1 MPRALPFNPAEYTK
15 ATAPVV
21 DAFEYDNG
29 DMKAQFTR
37 AFLQRVCDRMNQR
50 FEQTGD
56 LSPIVIGHTID
67 GAPEHDQPQ
76 KVGVLHNWRVGE
88 FAGRDA
94 AYADHYI
101 KNENTVVVQ
110 GAPLKLSAREV
121 VERWPRRSGE
131 IWFGK
136 YEVDPHCLLGAT
148 TPCRDLGLLRLDA
161 NGQGVVAYQSPGE
174 LKMPLPNDPTAGPG
188 AAPQDTGPFKNLEA
202 QIAQLTAMV
211 GQLLEVVTNGG
222 PGAKPGDAKG
232 APDDASFDDFLK
244 QLEAEG
250 GAGGEGG
257 EGEPEPKGE
266 PKEPKAEPKGEPK
279 EPKEPKGEPKPDEEK
294 AKLQRERDEAV
305 VKLARTELVAEL
317 TKLKDEY
324 HVAIDPANADTIR
337 DLLALPD
344 DIRAKTIK
352 LWRDGAPKLP
362 GAGGNLNRA
371 LTDATDGKEP
381 VKRIDSKE
389 KQDEVIK
396 FARKENLPYNQAA
409 VKLGYTLD
417 TK

>member
-1 MPRALPFNPAEYTK
+1 MPRVLPFNPAEYTK

-29 DMKAQFTR
+29 DMKAQFTK

-56 LSPIVIGHTID
+56 LSPLVVGHTIEN
-67 GAPEHDQPQ
+67 APEHDQPQ
-76 KVGVLHNWRVGE
+76 KVGYLHNWRVGE

-94 AYADHYI
+94 AFADHYI

-188 AAPQDTGPFKNLEA
+188 AAPQDSGPFKNLEA

-211 GQLLEVVTNGG
+211 GQLVDLATNGG
-222 PGAKPGDAKG
+222 PGAKPGAAEG
-232 APDDASFDDFLK
+232 APDDASFDAFLK
-244 QLEAEG
+244 QLEAEQ
-250 GAGGEGG
+250 GGEGGEGEG

-266 PKEPKAEPKGEPK
+266 PKEPKESK
-279 EPKEPKGEPKPDEEK
+279 EPKKPDEEK

-305 VKLARTELVAEL
+305 VKLARSELVAEL

-337 DLLALPD
+337 DLLALPE

-371 LTDATDGKEP
+371 LTDATDATAP
-381 VKRIDSKE
+381 VKRIDSPE
-389 KQDEVIK
+389 KRDEVIK
-396 FARKENLPYNQAA
+396 LAQKENLLYNQAA
-409 VKLGYTLD
+409 LKLGYTLD